1 MSNKDNLEIIDKKDI
16 LTLIKEL
23 QYLNDDILGKFDGD
37 KDGNL
42 LEKLSNLNNNL
53 TDFVNDNKQLIKES
67 KDAKKE
73 LSNLFLKL
81 QNSKEL
87 KLEVETLKLDFASKK
102 DIDELNKLIKYITS
116 FRTFMI
122 QKSDEINNAYIKL
135 NRLWFEENEVLQ
147 RIEKL
152 EKNLLSKV
160 LLAGVTL
167 GMFLTITIIA
177 IVRYFL

>member
-1 MSNKDNLEIIDKKDI
+1 VPIYGL
-16 LTLIKEL
+16 
-23 QYLNDDILGKFDGD
+23 YY
-37 KDGNL
+37 
-42 LEKLSNLNNNL
+42 SNLVHLFNGIY
-53 TDFVNDNKQLIKES
+53 VRK
-67 KDAKKE
+67 

>member
-1 MSNKDNLEIIDKKDI
+1 MNNKENLEIIDKKDI

-81 QNSKEL
+81 QDSKNL

-135 NRLWFEENEVLQ
+135 NRLWFEENDVLKN
-147 RIEKL
+147 IEHL

-160 LLAGVTL
+160 LWGGIGIGIL
-167 GMFLTITIIA
+167 LTITIIA
-177 IVRYFL
+177 IARYFL